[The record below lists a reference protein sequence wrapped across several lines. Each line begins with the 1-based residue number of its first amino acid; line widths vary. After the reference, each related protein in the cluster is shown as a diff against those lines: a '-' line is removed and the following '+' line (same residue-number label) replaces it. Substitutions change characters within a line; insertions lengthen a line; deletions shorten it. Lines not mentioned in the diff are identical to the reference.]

1 VADEGAAVSAAL
13 ALVALALAALSGL
26 PGLALPRDSAA
37 ADRSAAT
44 LLGLAL
50 LCTAAAAISVVSGA
64 PEQTLALPWLVLGE
78 RVVVGVDG
86 LSIFFLLPTLGI
98 ASVASLYALA
108 YWPAREHPRSARRLR
123 LAFGLIAGGAGLVV
137 IARHAFAFLAGWEVM
152 ALAAFF
158 SITAEDEHEGV
169 RRAGFVYLAC
179 TRASTLALI
188 GAFALLHAASGGY
201 ALAAVPVLDAGASRA
216 LFGLAL
222 VAFLLKAGAM
232 PLHLWLPGAHAMAPT
247 HVSAVLSGMLIK
259 VGIYGIVR
267 FASLLPPLPVG
278 EGVFVLALGMLS
290 AVLGVAF
297 ALGQHQ
303 LKRLLAYHS
312 IENIGII
319 LMGVGLALLGRS
331 LGHPEVELLGM
342 AGALLHVW
350 NHALFKALLFLGAG
364 AVLRQS
370 GTGEIDRLGGLAR
383 RLPATALCFGVGA
396 VAICGLPPLNGFVS
410 ELLIYLG
417 LLRTLLLES
426 GGARLLAVAGVA
438 TLALV
443 GGLAAACFV
452 KAFGVVFLGEPRT
465 PAAAGAR
472 EAPQPMLAAM
482 AVLALACAAI
492 GLAPQLVVP
501 LLERAV
507 HAFDPALAATAPRLS
522 AAAPFGAISFAAV
535 ALLAAFGALSAW
547 GLRRRLRPEL
557 RPPTWDC
564 GYAAPSV
571 RMQYTSSSFADGL
584 VGLFHWALWPQLDAP
599 RLARRPFPGPAR
611 LHTELPDPVLDRL
624 TLPAARW
631 LAQASHWF
639 HWLQRGRVHAYVLY
653 ILVAILLGFLAARGA
668 PA

>member
-1 VADEGAAVSAAL
+1 VSTAL
-13 ALVALALAALSGL
+13 ALAAVALAALSGL

-37 ADRSAAT
+37 ADRSAAAM
-44 LLGLAL
+44 LGLAL
-50 LCTAAAAISVVSGA
+50 VFAAAAAVSAASGA

-78 RVVVGVDG
+78 HIVVGVDA
-86 LSIFFLLPTLGI
+86 LSAFFLLPTLAI
-98 ASVASLYALA
+98 PSVASLYALA

-158 SITAEDEHEGV
+158 SITAEDEREGA

-222 VAFLLKAGAM
+222 VGFLLKAGAM

-267 FASLLPPLPVG
+267 FAAWLPPLPLA
-278 EGVFVLALGMLS
+278 EGVFVLSLGMLS

-319 LMGVGLALLGRS
+319 LMGVGLALLGRT
-331 LGHPEVELLGM
+331 LGHPEVQLLGM

-370 GTGEIDRLGGLAR
+370 GSGELDRLGGLAR
-383 RLPATALCFGVGA
+383 RLPATALCFGIGA

-410 ELLIYLG
+410 ELLLYLG
-417 LLRTLLLES
+417 LLRTVLLAG
-426 GGARLLAVAGVA
+426 GGAQLLAVAAVA
-438 TLALV
+438 VLALV

-465 PAAAGAR
+465 PAAADAR
-472 EAPQPMLAAM
+472 EAPQGMLVAMAALAA
-482 AVLALACAAI
+482 ACVAI
-492 GLAPQLVVP
+492 GLAPQLAVP

-507 HAFDPALAATAPRLS
+507 HGSDPALAAAAPRL
-522 AAAPFGAISFAAV
+522 AEAAPFQAISLAAV
-535 ALLAAFGALSAW
+535 TLLAALAALSAW
-547 GLRRRLRPEL
+547 ALRRRLRPAQ
-557 RPPTWDC
+557 RPLTWDC

-584 VGLFHWALWPQLDAP
+584 LGLFRWALWPEIDAP

-611 LHTELPDPVLDRL
+611 LHTELPDPVLDRF

-631 LAQASHWF
+631 LATASTWF
-639 HWLQRGRVHAYVLY
+639 RWVQRGRVHSYVLY
-653 ILVAILLGFLAARGA
+653 ILLAILLGFLAARGE
-668 PA
+668 PG